1 MAEKGQSGHLK
12 ASRPLADQP
21 GVAGLRRHSGMI
33 EPAVETKHV
42 EPRSGGYH
50 ARYFEPVED
59 ELDTMD
65 LPVAGQLP
73 PELDGSY
80 VRNGPNPQ
88 FPRPDGWQ
96 YPYDGDGMLHI
107 VTLGQS
113 RARYRNRYVLTQ
125 DLVAER
131 QAGRALHTGTFEV
144 GETPPGI
151 SDFDGHGTK
160 NWSNTNV
167 VTHAGRILSL
177 WEGGVPYELTWRF
190 GTVGEHSFDGGLPGA
205 MCAHP
210 KVDPIWDELCWFRY
224 SAEPPY
230 LVYGVVS
237 PRGQISRTVPVDIP
251 RPVVMHEFAVTDQHV
266 VFFDSP
272 AVINPAAA
280 ATGAP
285 MVRWEPEHG
294 TRIGVMSRDG
304 EHDRVRWFPVENRYA
319 MHFVN
324 AYTDGDAIVVD
335 YVHRPTFELANA
347 AGIGGSPRLHRSVI
361 ELGRG
366 IVSDEMLDSTPV
378 DMPRID
384 DRRAGLSYRYG
395 YLAAVTHSDG
405 RPEGVGFDTLLRY
418 DVRTNAVVHHRFPD
432 GVIVGEP
439 QFVPR
444 PESLT
449 EGDGWILALTYD
461 VAHDRSELVVIDA
474 EDFAAR
480 PVASVQLPR
489 RVPAGLHGTW
499 LPAHQDVQHG
509 AGRD

>member
-1 MAEKGQSGHLK
+1 
-12 ASRPLADQP
+12 
-21 GVAGLRRHSGMI
+21 
-33 EPAVETKHV
+33 
-42 EPRSGGYH
+42 
-50 ARYFEPVED
+50 
-59 ELDTMD
+59 
-65 LPVAGQLP
+65 
-73 PELDGSY
+73 
-80 VRNGPNPQ
+80 
-88 FPRPDGWQ
+88 
-96 YPYDGDGMLHI
+96 
-107 VTLGQS
+107 
-113 RARYRNRYVLTQ
+113 
-125 DLVAER
+125 
-131 QAGRALHTGTFEV
+131 
-144 GETPPGI
+144 
-151 SDFDGHGTK
+151 
-160 NWSNTNV
+160 
-167 VTHAGRILSL
+167 
-177 WEGGVPYELTWRF
+177 
-190 GTVGEHSFDGGLPGA
+190 

-210 KVDPIWDELCWFRY
+210 KIDPIWDELCWFRY

-237 PRGQISRTVPVDIP
+237 PRGQISRTVPIDIP
-251 RPVVMHEFAVTDQHV
+251 RPVVMHDFAVTDQHV

-319 MHFVN
+319 MHFLN

-384 DRRAGLSYRYG
+384 ERRAGLTYRYG
-395 YLAAVTHSDG
+395 YMAAVTHSDG
-405 RPEGVGFDTLLRY
+405 RPDGVGFDTLLRY
-418 DVRTNAVVHHRFPD
+418 DVRTNAVVHHRFAD

-444 PESLT
+444 PDSLT
-449 EGDGWILALTYD
+449 EGDGWILAFTYD
-461 VAHDRSELVVIDA
+461 VVHDRSELVVIDA

-499 LPAHQDVQHG
+499 LPAHQDLQHG
-509 AGRD
+509 TGRD